1 MDSKLPWAYLELEL
15 SIVVKINAIVDSN
28 ASIFEAL
35 LQ

>member
-1 MDSKLPWAYLELEL
+1 MDSKLPGAYLELEL
-15 SIVVKINAIVDSN
+15 SIVVKINAIVVSN